1 MKKFNICKD
10 STICLQ
16 GRHLPK
22 GAMYGQDSKGLW
34 ICLSYKS
41 RNIFDMGRK
50 ELAKLAGQAGID
62 LEAVENYTSLTRGTL
77 LKLLKQEPA
86 FFVYPKYAK
95 MRDETGMYRR
105 VMIRPAEARPFL
117 VLLRPKK
124 RDLVTGTGYE
134 NRTKWV
140 ACLEYGE
147 TVDKILELVERYPKR
162 CEIKRAENEHYK
174 VVPEIE
180 KGRIMIRKRAT
191 VSNREASRAAG
202 NPDGR
207 GIKEFIPHAVMHGLT
222 KSKPKEYAI
231 LTGNYVD
238 LEKLAAK
245 QREEVAKKPARPY
258 KKSETLINI
267 YPERTS
273 R

>member
-10 STICLQ
+10 STVCLQ

-50 ELAKLAGQAGID
+50 QLAKLARQAGID
-62 LEAVENYTSLTRGTL
+62 LEAVERYMPLTRGML

-86 FFVYPKYAK
+86 FFVYPKYSK
-95 MRDETGMYRR
+95 MRDENGHFQR
-105 VMIRPAEARPFL
+105 VMVRPAEARPFL
-117 VLLRPKK
+117 VLLRPQK
-124 RDLVTGTGYE
+124 RDIVTGTGYE
-134 NRTKWV
+134 NRIKWV

-162 CEIKRAENEHYK
+162 CEIKRGENEHYK

-207 GIKEFIPHAVMHGLT
+207 GIKEFMPHAVMHGLT
-222 KSKPKEYAI
+222 KSKPKEHAV

-245 QREEVAKKPARPY
+245 QRAEMAQKPVKHHKQPEILA
-258 KKSETLINI
+258 NI
-267 YPERTS
+267 YPQRTS